1 MSELFN
7 PLTLASITFPHRI
20 FLSPMC
26 QYQARDGYVTS
37 WHFVHLGAR
46 AQGGAALVMVEASS
60 VSPEG
65 RLSTGD
71 VGIWEDG
78 QGKALVPL
86 VDLVHSLGSRIGIQ
100 LAHGGR
106 KSSCHRPWEEGGRP
120 LLESEGAW
128 PIIAPSA
135 VAFSES
141 YQTPVEMNS
150 SDMERIT
157 EAFVSSAIRAKEA
170 GFDVL
175 EIHLAHGYLLHEF
188 LSPLSNT
195 RSDQWGGSIDG
206 RMSYPL
212 EVIRKVRDVW
222 PGERPLFVRI
232 SATDWVSGG
241 WSVEDSVILSRR
253 LKLIGVDLV
262 DVSSGG
268 VVPHAVIPV
277 APLYQVALSER
288 IRKEAVIPTG
298 AVGLVTDPEDAES
311 IVASGKGD
319 AVLIGRAMLRNPNWP
334 LEAALKLSGPLFP
347 PDSYLRAWPAT
358 RRKMG

>member
-1 MSELFN
+1 MSELFS
-7 PLTLASITFPHRI
+7 PITLASITFPHRI

-26 QYQARDGYVTS
+26 QYQAREGYVTF

-65 RLSTGD
+65 RLSPGD
-71 VGIWEDG
+71 VGLWEDG

-86 VDLVHSLGSRIGIQ
+86 VDLVHSLGSKIGIQ

-106 KSSCHRPWEEGGRP
+106 KASCHRPWEEGGRP
-120 LLESEGAW
+120 LLEADGSW
-128 PIIAPSA
+128 PIIAPSPL
-135 VAFSES
+135 AFSEG
-141 YQTPVEMNS
+141 YQTPGEMNS
-150 SDMERIT
+150 SDMERIA
-157 EAFVSSAIRAKEA
+157 EAFVQSAIRAKEA

-188 LSPLSNT
+188 LSPLANM
-195 RSDQWGGSIDG
+195 RSDRWGGSIDA

-212 EVIRKVRDVW
+212 EVVRKVREVW
-222 PGERPLFVRI
+222 PAERPLFVRI
-232 SATDWVSGG
+232 SATDWVLGG
-241 WSVEDSVILSRR
+241 WSPEDSVVLSRS
-253 LKLIGVDLV
+253 LKLLGVDLV

-277 APLYQVALSER
+277 APLYQVALSEK
-288 IRKEAVIPTG
+288 IRKEAGIPTG
-298 AVGLVTDPEDAES
+298 AVGLVTDPGEAES
-311 IVASGKGD
+311 IVSSGKGD
-319 AVLIGRAMLRNPNWP
+319 AVFIGRAMLRNPNWP
-334 LEAALKLSGPLFP
+334 LEASLKLDGSLFP

-358 RRKMG
+358 RHKIG